1 MGGFLAIVSAE
12 GLGYRRLII
21 PETN

>member
-12 GLGYRRLII
+12 DLGYRRLII